1 MVNKRACDNKVIGG
15 LRCSTIEYVLG
26 HITHVKPVIA
36 VPIAWAR
43 AHERFG
49 CQSKSM
55 QKCHTKRRRKMPP
68 QHSRASSLARSL
80 HFVSGFVCPTLAA
93 HYSLKSQTSQTD
105 GRTGRVNIGEVW
117 AENAIFKR
125 YRLRTVSLSLP
136 VIVPQKDFDPGS
148 HCLVISARLEML
160 MPHLK
165 YIKAPI

>member
-1 MVNKRACDNKVIGG
+1 MVNKRACDNKAIGG

-43 AHERFG
+43 ANERFG

-55 QKCHTKRRRKMPP
+55 QKCHTKRGRKMPP
-68 QHSRASSLARSL
+68 RHSRASSLARSL

-105 GRTGRVNIGEVW
+105 GRTDGTGEHWRSLGRKCDIQK
-117 AENAIFKR
+117 IPTSHR
-125 YRLRTVSLSLP
+125 VSLAPRNSSSKGLRSGEPLP
-136 VIVPQKDFDPGS
+136 RDKRTIRNVNASFKI
-148 HCLVISARLEML
+148 H
-160 MPHLK
+160 
-165 YIKAPI
+165 